1 MIHRQGMEGA
11 AIPNPLYL
19 MREKVLDALEG
30 SVLVLVRVMERAGQA
45 QRYGV
50 LTRSALGINR
60 DPAIAVE
67 MDR

>member
-19 MREKVLDALEG
+19 MREKILNALEG
-30 SVLVLVRVMERAGQA
+30 SVTVLVRVMERAGQA

-50 LTRSALGINR
+50 LDKNCSWRQ
-60 DPAIAVE
+60 P
-67 MDR
+67 